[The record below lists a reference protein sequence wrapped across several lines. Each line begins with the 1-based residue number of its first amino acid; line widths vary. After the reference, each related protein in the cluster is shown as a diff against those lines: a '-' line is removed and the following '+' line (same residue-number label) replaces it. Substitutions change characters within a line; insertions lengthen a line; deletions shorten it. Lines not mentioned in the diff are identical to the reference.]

1 MVWYCIEDSEISI
14 ISLVLNSI
22 QKSLAI
28 NKLKLL
34 RTQISTH
41 VYKTITSL
49 GFGFGILGFFPQ
61 RDDFLE
67 YSPV

>member
-1 MVWYCIEDSEISI
+1 MSI

-34 RTQISTH
+34 RTQISMQ

-49 GFGFGILGFFPQ
+49 GFEFGILGFFPQ
-61 RDDFLE
+61 REDDFLE
-67 YSPV
+67 YSLE